1 MKILKY
7 IMAITLMALLFTII
21 AMMAASARTSFK
33 NADELKKVCDIV
45 GGRMDGTP
53 IGKSSWC
60 TVIDGNLYQINTG
73 CWYIHG
79 GGTGRFLVPVYR
91 NSLGNI
97 LCTDKV
103 D

>member
-1 MKILKY
+1 MKTFKY
-7 IMAITLMALLFTII
+7 IMAIGLMVLLFTII
-21 AMMAASARTSFK
+21 VMMAASARTSFK

-45 GGRMDGTP
+45 GGRMDETP

-60 TVIDGNLYQINTG
+60 AVYDGNLYQINTG

-79 GGTGRFLVPVYR
+79 GGTGRFLIPVYR
-91 NSLGNI
+91 NSRGAI

-103 D
+103 E